1 MRPRRPQGGGYSA
14 SVVNQV
20 MSRYP
25 RVPPRLDRIFR
36 NNPVYF
42 ATFCTYKRRAILA
55 NGTVEG
61 AFREFAMRAY
71 TEHNIA
77 LGRYVIMPEH
87 IHLFVCGPDDFS
99 LGPWIGSLKQALA
112 KSMGRR
118 RAGDVIWQRA
128 SSIIFCEATKATG
141 KNGITF
147 ARIPYALVWL
157 RKPKIGLMRV
167 RSLSSLGMTN
177 TVAAPVGRATRAS
190 HSRQRRASHPPS
202 PCATARQAAKRLQ

>member
-1 MRPRRPQGGGYSA
+1 MKSEAAPPTGRRLQRIGRCQA
-14 SVVNQV
+14 

-55 NGTVEG
+55 NGTVDG
-61 AFREFAMRAY
+61 AFREFTMRAY

-99 LGPWIGSLKQALA
+99 LGAWIGSLKQALA

-118 RAGDVIWQRA
+118 RGTHAIWQRGFFDHLLRSDESYGQKWNYVRENPVRA
-128 SSIIFCEATKATG
+128 GLVGKAEDW
-141 KNGITF
+141 
-147 ARIPYALVWL
+147 PYAGEIIIIN
-157 RKPKIGLMRV
+157 R
-167 RSLSSLGMTN
+167 T
-177 TVAAPVGRATRAS
+177 
-190 HSRQRRASHPPS
+190 
-202 PCATARQAAKRLQ
+202 

>member
-1 MRPRRPQGGGYSA
+1 MQNEAAPPTGRRLQRIGRCQP
-14 SVVNQV
+14 

-55 NGTVEG
+55 NGTVDG
-61 AFREFAMRAY
+61 AFREFTMRAY

-99 LGPWIGSLKQALA
+99 LGAWIGSLKQALA
-112 KSMGRR
+112 KSMGRSR
-118 RAGDVIWQRA
+118 GPHAIGNVA
-128 SSIIFCEATKATG
+128 SSIIFCEATKAIG

-147 ARIPYALVWL
+147 ARIPYAPVWL
-157 RKPKIGLMRV
+157 GKPKIGLMRV
-167 RSLSSLGMTN
+167 RSLSSIARNCSRFALRSATLRYAIHADIS
-177 TVAAPVGRATRAS
+177 AA
-190 HSRQRRASHPPS
+190 RRAA
-202 PCATARQAAKRLQ
+202 ATAIQTSHL